1 MRPNSRT
8 LQTGAPAVPWSKSQ
22 FLMKYIII
30 QGDGMADRRGD
41 APGDTTPLEAAHTP
55 HFDRLAGAGQFGL
68 IHTIPEGFPPG
79 SDVGN
84 LSLFGYDP
92 ALYYTGRSPLEA
104 AAMGVPLGPEDVS
117 FRMNL
122 VTLKEGAPGGAGA
135 EMADY
140 SAGHIA
146 DDPAARIV
154 ADLNTALADESFQF
168 YPGVSYRHLLVW
180 RKGLD
185 TMVTT
190 PPHDILGQAA
200 AHHLPRG
207 EGAGPLLKIM
217 DASREML
224 AGHPVNEE
232 LRSAGASQVTQVWL
246 WGQGRVPSMPTFKE
260 TYGLRGACISAV
272 DLVRGVAVCAGF
284 SIIKVPGATGYIDT
298 DYAAK
303 GRYALK
309 TLADHDLVFVHIEA
323 PDESGHMGDRAEKI
337 KAIESIDREIVGP
350 LLENLPSLGD
360 FRFVIVSDHATPVS
374 LRTHTSDPVPF
385 TLVTSGELERAGSP
399 VKYGE
404 REATASGLVIR
415 DGHTLMKSVLEQG

>member
-1 MRPNSRT
+1 
-8 LQTGAPAVPWSKSQ
+8 
-22 FLMKYIII
+22 MKYVII
-30 QGDGMADRRGD
+30 QGDGMPDRRGD
-41 APGDTTPLEAAHTP
+41 APGDTTPLEAARTP
-55 HFDRLAGAGQFGL
+55 SFDRLAGAGRFGL
-68 IHTIPEGFPPG
+68 IHTIPEGYPPG

-104 AAMGVPLGPEDVS
+104 KAMGVRLGPEDVA

-122 VTLKEGAPGGAGA
+122 VTLTNGTAGAA

-146 DDPAARIV
+146 NEPAKRIV
-154 ADLNTALADESFQF
+154 DDLNTALADESIQF

-185 TMVTT
+185 AMTTT
-190 PPHDILGQAA
+190 PPHDILGQPAA
-200 AHHLPRG
+200 RHLPHG
-207 EGAGPLLKIM
+207 EGAEKLLDIM
-217 DASREML
+217 EASREML

-232 LRSAGASQVTQVWL
+232 LRAAGAGEVTQVWL
-246 WGQGRVPSMPTFKE
+246 WGQGRAPSMPTFKE
-260 TYGLRGACISAV
+260 THGLRGACISAV

-298 DYAAK
+298 DYGAK
-303 GRYALK
+303 CRYALK

-323 PDESGHMGDRAEKI
+323 PDESGHMGNREEKI

-350 LLENLPSLGD
+350 LLEALPALGD
-360 FRFVIVSDHATPVS
+360 FKFVIVSDHATPVS
-374 LRTHTSDPVPF
+374 LRTHTPDPVPF
-385 TLVTSGELERAGSP
+385 TLVTSEELERAGSP

-404 REATASGLVIR
+404 REASASGVVIE
-415 DGHTLMKSVLEQG
+415 DGYTLMKRLLASA

>member
-1 MRPNSRT
+1 
-8 LQTGAPAVPWSKSQ
+8 
-22 FLMKYIII
+22 
-30 QGDGMADRRGD
+30 MADRRGD
-41 APGDTTPLEAAHTP
+41 APGDTTPLEAARTP
-55 HFDRLAGAGQFGL
+55 HFDRLAGAGRFGL
-68 IHTIPEGFPPG
+68 IHTIPEGYPPG

-104 AAMGVPLGPEDVS
+104 AAMGVPLGAEDVA

-122 VTLKEGAPGGAGA
+122 VTLEEGAPGEAGP

-146 DDPAARIV
+146 NAPAARIV
-154 ADLNTALADESFQF
+154 FDLNAALADESFQF

-185 TMVTT
+185 AMTTT
-190 PPHDILGQAA
+190 PPHDILGQTAA
-200 AHHLPRG
+200 RHLPQG
-207 EGAGPLLKIM
+207 EGAEHLLRIM

-232 LRSAGASQVTQVWL
+232 LRAAGLAQVTQVWL
-246 WGQGRVPSMPTFKE
+246 WGQGRVPSMPSFQQLH
-260 TYGLRGACISAV
+260 GLRGACISAV
-272 DLVRGVAVCAGF
+272 DLVRGVAVCAKF
-284 SIIKVPGATGYIDT
+284 SIIDVPGATGYIDT

-303 GRYALK
+303 GRHALK
-309 TLADHDLVFVHIEA
+309 ALQHHDLVFVHIEA

-337 KAIESIDREIVGP
+337 KAIEAIDRDIVGP
-350 LLENLPSLGD
+350 LLENLPSLGE
-360 FRFVIVSDHATPVS
+360 FKFVIVSDHATPVS

-404 REATASGLVIR
+404 REAEASGLVIR
-415 DGHTLMKSVLEQG
+415 DGHTLMKRLLEQG

>member
-1 MRPNSRT
+1 
-8 LQTGAPAVPWSKSQ
+8 
-22 FLMKYIII
+22 
-30 QGDGMADRRGD
+30 MADRRGD
-41 APGDTTPLEAAHTP
+41 APGDTTPLEAARTP
-55 HFDRLAGAGQFGL
+55 HFDRLAGAGRFGL
-68 IHTIPEGFPPG
+68 IHTIPEGYPPG

-104 AAMGVPLGPEDVS
+104 AAMGVPLGAEDVA

-122 VTLKEGAPGGAGA
+122 VTLEEGAPGGAGP

-146 DDPAARIV
+146 NAPAARIV
-154 ADLNTALADESFQF
+154 FDLNAALADESFQF

-185 TMVTT
+185 AMTTT
-190 PPHDILGQAA
+190 PPHDILGQTAA
-200 AHHLPRG
+200 RHLPQG
-207 EGAGPLLKIM
+207 EGAEHLLRIM

-232 LRSAGASQVTQVWL
+232 LRAAGLAQVTQVWL
-246 WGQGRVPSMPTFKE
+246 WGQGRVPSMPSFQQLH
-260 TYGLRGACISAV
+260 GLRGACISAV
-272 DLVRGVAVCAGF
+272 DLVRGVAVCAKF
-284 SIIKVPGATGYIDT
+284 SIIDVPGATGYIDT

-303 GRYALK
+303 GRHALK
-309 TLADHDLVFVHIEA
+309 ALQHHDLVFVHIEA

-337 KAIESIDREIVGP
+337 KAIEAIDRDIVGP
-350 LLENLPSLGD
+350 LLENLPSLGE
-360 FRFVIVSDHATPVS
+360 FKFVIVSDHATPVS

-404 REATASGLVIR
+404 REAEASGLVIR
-415 DGHTLMKSVLEQG
+415 DGHTLMKRLLEQG